1 MRQSRLFLDF
11 PILLMVLGL
20 MLVGIVTLYSASG
33 QSLEMVERQLIR
45 IGLAL
50 VLMCV
55 VARIPPAV
63 LMRWTP
69 MLYGLGTLL
78 LVAVEI
84 IGVTGKGAQR
94 WLDMGFFRFQPSEI
108 MKLCVPMMVSWYLS
122 SRPLPPSWKRVVVSL
137 LIVLVPCVLIAV
149 QPDLGTAILIGSAGF
164 FALFLAG
171 LSWRFLFSMIPLSA
185 LASVLGWQFFL
196 RDYQRQRVLTFLNP
210 ETDPLG
216 AGYHIIQSKIAIGSG
231 GVFGKGW
238 LNGTQSRLNFLPE
251 RSTDFIFSAF
261 SEEFGFIGAAL
272 LLAFYVVLICR
283 CLYIAARA
291 QDSYSRLLCG
301 SLSLTLFVY
310 VIVNVGMV
318 SGLLP
323 VVGLPLPLVSYGGTS
338 MVTLMISLGV
348 IMSIHTHR
356 RWYSS

>member
-11 PILLMVLGL
+11 PILLMVGGL

-33 QSLEMVERQLIR
+33 QSLVMFERQLIR

-55 VARIPPAV
+55 VARVPPAV

-78 LVAVEI
+78 LIAVEI

-94 WLDMGFFRFQPSEI
+94 WLDLGIFRFQPSEI

-122 SRPLPPSWKRVVVSL
+122 SRPLPPSWKRVAVSL
-137 LIVLVPCVLIAV
+137 LIVLVPCALIAV

-185 LASVLGWQFFL
+185 LAAVLGWQFFL

-261 SEEFGFIGAAL
+261 SEEFGFVGAAL

-310 VIVNVGMV
+310 VVVNIGMV

-356 RWYSS
+356 RLYSS